1 MKERVTAREKKQKEE
16 GENKGIMFP
25 KENERPTNYSGRKK
39 KHTSGNNYSKYMKE
53 CGKYEVRDA
62 WL

>member
-39 KHTSGNNYSKYMKE
+39 NIPQEIITVNI
-53 CGKYEVRDA
+53 
-62 WL
+62 